1 MSFYDLE
8 ASIVNSS
15 SSGTGSTPLK
25 KSRSFAGSNNVT
37 VTIVLVI
44 IWYSSALISVTSSK
58 QIMNRCRLPFLLC
71 TIQFIC
77 AACFTK
83 LYLYLSKSNQTAIVC
98 KPMSQQVQSILLQI
112 SASYTFGFVL
122 TNCAFSIGRL
132 FNFYFILLF
141 YFSLIHDFFH
151 SM

>member
-8 ASIVNSS
+8 ASIANSS
-15 SSGTGSTPLK
+15 STTGTTPGK
-25 KSRSFAGSNNVT
+25 KSRSFAGSNNLT
-37 VTIVLVI
+37 ITIVLVI

-71 TIQFIC
+71 SVQFIC

-83 LYLYLSKSNQTAIVC
+83 LYLYISKSNSIVS

-132 FNFYFILLF
+132 INFNIYYPLSYF
-141 YFSLIHDFFH
+141 FSLMTFH
-151 SM
+151 SV

>member
-8 ASIVNSS
+8 ASIANSS
-15 SSGTGSTPLK
+15 SSSTGTTPVK
-25 KSRSFAGSNNVT
+25 KSRSFAGSNNI
-37 VTIVLVI
+37 TITIALVI

-71 TIQFIC
+71 SVQFIC
-77 AACFTK
+77 AVFFTK
-83 LYLYLSKSNQTAIVC
+83 LYLYISKSNSIVS
-98 KPMSQQVQSILLQI
+98 KPMIQQVQSILLQI

-132 FNFYFILLF
+132 INLNIYYPL
-141 YFSLIHDFFH
+141 S
-151 SM
+151 